1 MRRFAVLLTALAA
14 CTGTTDGVGSP
25 ARDAPLRLGGDATL
39 TAKLLPALVETWTTN
54 RQDVRMEVLERSTSQ
69 AFRDLMMGELS
80 AAASSRDANPSEE
93 EQAKALGLTLDSA
106 ETRHI
111 VAVDVVAVAVHP
123 RNVTESLTY
132 DQVIGI
138 FCTGS
143 IDDWSFLGLEQR
155 PIRALVREP
164 ESGTRILFED
174 FFCGPRGLHPTLPVA
189 SPDEIAAALRD
200 DPDVVTFVS
209 LSEGVGK
216 ALSLRVEATAPAVR
230 PSQDNII
237 RGVYPLYGDRYLFT
251 RGAPVGDLAAFLAW
265 VKSPAGQEV
274 VDEQRFVPLFLRP
287 ERLDEPRPLRET
299 VSFEGGSAVPNQR
312 SLARLQL
319 LVQELRERQIRHIVL
334 EGYTDDREADPFGLS
349 AERAEAVRDLLAK
362 AMPELYFEIIPR
374 GPRNPIAPN
383 DTPYGRQVNRRV
395 QIYLAEEEKPEVIE
409 VRP

>member
-1 MRRFAVLLTALAA
+1 MRQVAAVLTVLAA
-14 CTGTTDGVGSP
+14 CAGTPEGASP
-25 ARDAPLRLGGDATL
+25 ARQGPVRIGGDPTL
-39 TAKLLPALVETWTTN
+39 TTRLLPALVETWVNT
-54 RQDVRMEVLERSTSQ
+54 RPDARIEVLPRSTSE
-69 AFRDLMMGELS
+69 AFEDLVMGKLDM
-80 AAASSRDANPSEE
+80 AASSRDASPSEE
-93 EQAKALGLTLDSA
+93 EQAKALRLTLDTP

-123 RNVTESLTY
+123 HNVTESLTY

-138 FCTGS
+138 FCTRS
-143 IDDWSFLGLEQR
+143 IDNWSFLGLEPR
-155 PIRALVREP
+155 PIHVLAREP
-164 ESGTRILFED
+164 ESGTQALFED
-174 FFCGPRGLHPTLPVA
+174 FFCGPRGLHPSLK
-189 SPDEIAAALRD
+189 AATSGEVSTALAD
-200 DPDVVTFVS
+200 DPDVITLVS

-216 ALSLRVEATAPAVR
+216 ALALRVDPTAPSIR

-251 RGAPVGDLAAFLAW
+251 RGVPAGDLAAFLAW
-265 VKSPAGQEV
+265 IKSPAGQEV

-299 VSFEGGSAVPNQR
+299 VHFEGGSSDPNQR

-319 LVQELRERQIRHIVL
+319 LVQELRERQIRHVVL

-349 AERAEAVRDLLAK
+349 AQRAEAVRGLLAK

-374 GPRNPIAPN
+374 GPKSPIAPN

-395 QIYLAEEEKPEVIE
+395 QIYLAEEEQETPSG
-409 VRP
+409 RGP